1 MSDPATVIGIAIV
14 TGAVGGIVDAAS
26 ADGAIG
32 IEP

>member
-14 TGAVGGIVDAAS
+14 TGGAGGTADAAS

-32 IEP
+32 ISR